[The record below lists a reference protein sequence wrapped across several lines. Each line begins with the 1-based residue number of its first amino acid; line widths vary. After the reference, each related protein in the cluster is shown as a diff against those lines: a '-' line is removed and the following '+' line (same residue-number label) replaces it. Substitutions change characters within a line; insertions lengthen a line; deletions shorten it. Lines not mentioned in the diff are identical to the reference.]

1 MKKVVLLVLILI
13 TMTGVAAA
21 APLTDYSAGKVS
33 LDLSLRPSPSFSLG
47 VLTADSDGT
56 PSDLG
61 ITVGLGSKLAVQ
73 YRQFNLETKWGNLN
87 NGSRLYPASQR
98 FKETNLLYQLN
109 KNVSVY
115 AGALQH
121 SYHAYT
127 SSWDAPAETSLHL
140 GFVGV
145 TKLGKNFSA
154 YGNVAL
160 GSSRAFKYEVGLS
173 YAVTSALDLNV
184 FYIDQKIKV
193 KDFGGS
199 LNNRVKGLGY
209 GLTFRFN

>member
-1 MKKVVLLVLILI
+1 MKRVALVVLVLFTL
-13 TMTGVAAA
+13 TGVAAA

-33 LDLSLRPSPSFSLG
+33 LDVSLRPGSSFSLG
-47 VLTADSDGT
+47 ALTADSDGT
-56 PSDLG
+56 PNEWG

-73 YRQFNLETKWGNLN
+73 YRQFNLETKWGNLY
-87 NGSRLYPASQR
+87 NGSRLYPASQH

-127 SSWDAPAETSLHL
+127 SNWDAPAETSLQL
-140 GFVGV
+140 GLVGV

-160 GSSRAFKYEVGLS
+160 GTDKAFKYEVGLS

-184 FYIDQKIKV
+184 FYIDQRIRIIDIV
-193 KDFGGS
+193 S
-199 LNNRVKGLGY
+199 RNNRVKGLGY